1 MLLNWKNYDEYFND
15 PRDQQQI
22 DDSTKLDIERIA
34 AAILQLDT
42 ETLSLPWG
50 ACSAPGVFAQTVVRV
65 DSTIQHRF
73 TGVSQNKTIG
83 LKIFKKGKEKHSRKL
98 VNDHKHSRNKLPGL
112 PNELVQDVYA
122 ADEHNGTFFLV
133 QDWVKGESLE
143 NFLKSETPISME
155 TALRLLNDLFEGII
169 IPLWSTGTIW
179 WDIRAGNFCVTERD
193 GKQRLVL
200 IDTDS
205 LLAYADEIIETP
217 LVFTRRDKGKIA
229 AMKRIKTIVTDLAL
243 AQFSESY
250 LKGKRSSLEKKIRTI
265 AGSSLIAFDSPGCL
279 IGGGEAFQ
287 TLIDRIE
294 LQVWPIKATACVPP
308 TSQYRVRGGRYR

>member
-1 MLLNWKNYDEYFND
+1 MPLNWNNYDEYFND

-34 AAILQLDT
+34 ADILQLYT

-65 DSTIQHRF
+65 DSTIQHQF

-83 LKIFKKGKEKHSRKL
+83 LKIFKKGKEKHSHKL
-98 VNDHKHSRNKLPGL
+98 VNDHKHSRNKLSGL

-122 ADEHNGTFFLV
+122 ADEHNGTFYLV
-133 QDWVKGESLE
+133 QEWVEGNSLE
-143 NFLKSETPISME
+143 NFLASQTHTTPE
-155 TALRLLNDLFEGII
+155 VAKQLLSDLVEGIL
-169 IPLWSTGTIW
+169 IPLWSAGTIW

-193 GKQRLVL
+193 GKQRLVI

-217 LVFTRRDKGKIA
+217 HVFTKRNHGKVTA
-229 AMKRIKTIVTDLAL
+229 LKRIKTIVTDLAL
-243 AQFSESY
+243 ARFSESY
-250 LKGKRSSLEKKIRTI
+250 LKGKRSALKQKIRII
-265 AGSSLIAFDSPGCL
+265 ADSSLIAFDSPGCL
-279 IGGGEAFQ
+279 TGGGEAFQ
-287 TLIDRIE
+287 TLIARLE
-294 LQVWPIKATACVPP
+294 TEVWPIK
-308 TSQYRVRGGRYR
+308 

>member
-1 MLLNWKNYDEYFND
+1 MPLNWKNYDEYFND
-15 PRDQQQI
+15 LRDQQQI

-50 ACSAPGVFAQTVVRV
+50 ACSAPGVSAQTVIRI

-98 VNDHKHSRNKLPGL
+98 VNDHKHLRARMPGM
-112 PNELVQDVYA
+112 PNSFVQDVYA

-133 QDWVKGESLE
+133 QEWIEGDSLDS
-143 NFLKSETPISME
+143 FLINQKPIAPE
-155 TALRLLNDLFEGII
+155 VAKQLLSDLFEEIL
-169 IPLWSTGTIW
+169 IPLWSVGLIW
-179 WDIRAGNFCVTERD
+179 WDIRGGNFCVTERD
-193 GKQRLVL
+193 GKQRLVI

-205 LLAYADEIIETP
+205 LLAYAEEIIETP
-217 LVFTRRDKGKIA
+217 LVFTKRNHGKVT

-243 AQFSESY
+243 ARFSESY
-250 LKGKRSSLEKKIRTI
+250 LKGKRSALKEKIRII
-265 AGSSLIAFDSPGCL
+265 ADSSLIPFDSPGCL
-279 IGGGEAFQ
+279 IGGGKAFQ
-287 TLIDRIE
+287 TLIARLE
-294 LQVWPIKATACVPP
+294 TEVWPINPKTDF
-308 TSQYRVRGGRYR
+308 